1 MKVFPDICNHCKER
15 LQTGDEIISFGEYRE
30 YHASC
35 HKEIREKALQSVGNM
50 ERALL
55 DNIGHTLTHAQTL
68 LPNVDSNN
76 QEDFQLVKSSLLKL
90 HIDLGM
96 VFSLADMNGGIGL
109 LEKNRIKRDLNKV
122 KSTIF
127 DVMRKCSGE
136 FIELRSQLANMTRQV
151 YPTPNF
157 EELEQKLSDYFE
169 SLKRDCENALN
180 TCVELNRTLIQ
191 CTDKA
196 LTKERSRIRKE
207 IEDIP
212 RHTIIYEMKES
223 LLK

>member
-76 QEDFQLVKSSLLKL
+76 QEDFQLVKRARALSKL
-90 HIDLGM
+90 Q
-96 VFSLADMNGGIGL
+96 
-109 LEKNRIKRDLNKV
+109 KRILQ
-122 KSTIF
+122 
-127 DVMRKCSGE
+127 
-136 FIELRSQLANMTRQV
+136 ELPYYQG
-151 YPTPNF
+151 
-157 EELEQKLSDYFE
+157 
-169 SLKRDCENALN
+169 
-180 TCVELNRTLIQ
+180 
-191 CTDKA
+191 
-196 LTKERSRIRKE
+196 
-207 IEDIP
+207 
-212 RHTIIYEMKES
+212 
-223 LLK
+223 